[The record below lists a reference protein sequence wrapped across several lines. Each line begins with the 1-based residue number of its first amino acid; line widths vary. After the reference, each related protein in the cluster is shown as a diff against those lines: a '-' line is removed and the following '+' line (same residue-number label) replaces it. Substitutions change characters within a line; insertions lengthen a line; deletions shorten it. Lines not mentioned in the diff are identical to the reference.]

1 MKSLMKTLLVSNK
14 MVQYDLAKAYTK
26 KEIKK
31 LFSKK
36 LLNLEEC

>member
-26 KEIKK
+26 KRNKK
-31 LFSKK
+31 IIQ
-36 LLNLEEC
+36 